1 MFKCRLPIPPGYK
14 SHCKPHKKIF
24 LVLLLFTL
32 VIFLFTFFLLKNH
45 KIKQKNIVRV
55 KYKIMLTQYTSKY
68 INTPFNPLI
77 FFPE

>member
-32 VIFLFTFFLLKNH
+32 VIFLFTFFIEESLNE
-45 KIKQKNIVRV
+45 KI
-55 KYKIMLTQYTSKY
+55 L
-68 INTPFNPLI
+68 F
-77 FFPE
+77 E